1 MYTIELTTRLNPG
14 TIVVEH
20 KEPGEAETL
29 YKQICQSMETGIP
42 RMIHLTCESKESK
55 KVCVLTSE
63 ILAVQIYK
71 GVGRSEQLPEAQIS
85 ERRRA
90 GFRV

>member
-14 TIVVEH
+14 TIAVEY
-20 KEPGEAETL
+20 KKPVEAETL
-29 YKQICQSMETGIP
+29 YNQICHSMETGVP
-42 RMIHLTCESKESK
+42 RMIHLTCESKMNK

-63 ILAVQIYK
+63 ILAVQIYE
-71 GVGRSEQLPEAQIS
+71 GVGKREQLPEGEIL